1 MIVILKKDV
10 KGTGKAGDVIKVS
23 PGYARNMLIPRGFA
37 VEATEGNIRNL
48 EKQKQ
53 IQKENEAIEKA
64 KAEEVALKLSKG
76 NIVIKTKAGEGGRL
90 FGSITNKD
98 IAEAI
103 EEQLDIKIDR
113 RKIVLENPIKELGI
127 VNVEAKLYPEVTGKF
142 VVEVKEE
149 A

>member
-10 KGTGKAGDVIKVS
+10 KGTGKAGEVIKVS
-23 PGYARNMLIPRGFA
+23 PGYARNMLIPRGLA
-37 VEATEGNIRNL
+37 VEATEGNVRNL

-53 IQKENEAIEKA
+53 IQKENEAKEKA
-64 KAEEVALKLSKG
+64 KAEELASKLSKE

-98 IAEAI
+98 ISEAI
-103 EEQLDIKIDR
+103 EKQLGIKIDR
-113 RKIVLENPIKELGI
+113 RKIVLENPIKELGV
-127 VNVEAKLYPEVTGKF
+127 VNVEAKLYTDVTGKF
-142 VVEVKEE
+142 AVEVKEE

>member
-10 KGTGKAGDVIKVS
+10 KGTGKSGDVIKVS
-23 PGYARNMLIPRGFA
+23 PGYARNMLIPRGLA

-48 EKQKQ
+48 EKQTQ

-64 KAEEVALKLSKG
+64 KAEEIALKLSEG

-98 IAEAI
+98 ISEAI
-103 EEQLDIKIDR
+103 EKQLEIKIDR
-113 RKIVLENPIKELGI
+113 RKIVLENPIKELGE
-127 VNVEAKLYPEVTGKF
+127 VNVEAKLYPEVIGKF
-142 VVEVKEE
+142 TVEVKEE

>member
-10 KGTGKAGDVIKVS
+10 KGTGKAGEVIKVS
-23 PGYARNMLIPRGFA
+23 PGYARNMLIPRGLA

-64 KAEEVALKLSKG
+64 KAEEIALKLSKG

-98 IAEAI
+98 ISEAI
-103 EEQLDIKIDR
+103 EKQLEIKIDR
-113 RKIVLENPIKELGI
+113 RKIVLENPIKELGE
-127 VNVEAKLYPEVTGKF
+127 VNVEAKLYPEVIGKF
-142 VVEVKEE
+142 TVEVKEE

>member
-10 KGTGKAGDVIKVS
+10 KGTGKSGDVIKVS
-23 PGYARNMLIPRGFA
+23 PGYARNMLIPRGLA

-64 KAEEVALKLSKG
+64 KAEEIALKLSKG

-98 IAEAI
+98 ISEAI
-103 EEQLDIKIDR
+103 EKQLEIKIDR
-113 RKIVLENPIKELGI
+113 RKIVLENPIKELGE
-127 VNVEAKLYPEVTGKF
+127 VNVEAKLYPEVIGKF
-142 VVEVKEE
+142 TVEVKEE
-149 A
+149 V

>member
-10 KGTGKAGDVIKVS
+10 KGAGKAGDVIKVS

-113 RKIVLENPIKELGI
+113 RKIILENPIKELGI

>member
-10 KGTGKAGDVIKVS
+10 KGTGKAGEVIKVS
-23 PGYARNMLIPRGFA
+23 PGYARNMLIPRGLA
-37 VEATEGNIRNL
+37 VEATEGNVRNL

-53 IQKENEAIEKA
+53 IQKEHEAMEKA
-64 KAEEVALKLSKG
+64 KAAEVASKLSKE

-98 IAEAI
+98 ISEAI
-103 EEQLDIKIDR
+103 EKQLGIKIDR
-113 RKIVLENPIKELGI
+113 RKIVLENPIKELGV
-127 VNVEAKLYPEVTGKF
+127 VNVEAKLYTEVTGKF
-142 VVEVKEE
+142 AVEVKEE

>member
-10 KGTGKAGDVIKVS
+10 KGTGKAGEVIKVS
-23 PGYARNMLIPRGFA
+23 PGYARNMLIPRGLA
-37 VEATEGNIRNL
+37 VEATEGNVRNL

-53 IQKENEAIEKA
+53 IQKEHEATEKA
-64 KAEEVALKLSKG
+64 KAEEIASKLSKE

-98 IAEAI
+98 ISEAI
-103 EEQLDIKIDR
+103 EKQLGIKIDR
-113 RKIVLENPIKELGI
+113 RKIVLENPIKELGV
-127 VNVEAKLYPEVTGKF
+127 VNVEAKLYTEVTGKF
-142 VVEVKEE
+142 AVEVKEE

>member
-10 KGTGKAGDVIKVS
+10 KGTGKDGEVIKVS
-23 PGYARNMLIPRGFA
+23 PGYARNMLIPRGLA

-64 KAEEVALKLSKG
+64 KAEEIALKLSKG

-98 IAEAI
+98 ISEAI
-103 EEQLDIKIDR
+103 EKQLEIKIDR
-113 RKIVLENPIKELGI
+113 RKIVLENPIKELGE
-127 VNVEAKLYPEVTGKF
+127 VNVEAKLYPEVIGKF
-142 VVEVKEE
+142 TVEVKEE
-149 A
+149 V

>member
-37 VEATEGNIRNL
+37 VEATEGNIRNH

-64 KAEEVALKLSKG
+64 KAEDVALKLSKG

>member
-10 KGTGKAGDVIKVS
+10 KGTGKSGDVIKVS
-23 PGYARNMLIPRGFA
+23 PGYARNMLIPRGLA

-64 KAEEVALKLSKG
+64 KAEEIALKLSEG

-98 IAEAI
+98 ISEAI
-103 EEQLDIKIDR
+103 EKQLEIKIDR
-113 RKIVLENPIKELGI
+113 RKIVLENPIKELGE
-127 VNVEAKLYPEVTGKF
+127 VNVEAKLYPEVIGKF
-142 VVEVKEE
+142 TVEVKEE
-149 A
+149 V

>member
-10 KGTGKAGDVIKVS
+10 KGTGKSGDVIKVS
-23 PGYARNMLIPRGFA
+23 PGYARNMLIPRGLA

-64 KAEEVALKLSKG
+64 KAEEIALKLSEG

-98 IAEAI
+98 ISEAI
-103 EEQLDIKIDR
+103 EKQLEIKIDR
-113 RKIVLENPIKELGI
+113 RKIVLENPIKELGE
-127 VNVEAKLYPEVTGKF
+127 VNVEAKLYPEVIGKF
-142 VVEVKEE
+142 TVEVKEE

>member
-23 PGYARNMLIPRGFA
+23 PGYARNMRIPRGLA
-37 VEATEGNIRNL
+37 VEATEGNVRNL

-53 IQKENEAIEKA
+53 IQKENEAMEKA
-64 KAEEVALKLSKG
+64 KAEEIASKLSKE

-113 RKIVLENPIKELGI
+113 RKIILENPIKELGI

>member
-10 KGTGKAGDVIKVS
+10 KGTGKSGDVIKVS
-23 PGYARNMLIPRGFA
+23 PGYARNMLIPRGLA

-64 KAEEVALKLSKG
+64 KAEEIALKLSKG

-98 IAEAI
+98 ISEAI
-103 EEQLDIKIDR
+103 EKQLEIKIDR
-113 RKIVLENPIKELGI
+113 RKIVLENPIKELGE
-127 VNVEAKLYPEVTGKF
+127 VNVEAKLYPEVIGKF
-142 VVEVKEE
+142 TVEVKEE

>member
-23 PGYARNMLIPRGFA
+23 PGYARNMLIPRGLA
-37 VEATEGNIRNL
+37 VEATEGNVRNL

-53 IQKENEAIEKA
+53 IQKENEAKEKA
-64 KAEEVALKLSKG
+64 KAEELASKLSKE

-98 IAEAI
+98 ISEAI
-103 EEQLDIKIDR
+103 EKQLGIKIDR
-113 RKIVLENPIKELGI
+113 RKIVLENPIKELGV
-127 VNVEAKLYPEVTGKF
+127 VNVEAKLYTEVTGKF
-142 VVEVKEE
+142 AVEVKEE

>member
-10 KGTGKAGDVIKVS
+10 KGTGKAGEVIKVS
-23 PGYARNMLIPRGFA
+23 PGYARNMLIPRGLA
-37 VEATEGNIRNL
+37 IEATEGNIRNL

-64 KAEEVALKLSKG
+64 KAEEIALKLSKG

-98 IAEAI
+98 ISEAI
-103 EEQLDIKIDR
+103 EKQLEIKIDR
-113 RKIVLENPIKELGI
+113 RKIVLENPIKELGE
-127 VNVEAKLYPEVTGKF
+127 VNVEAKLYPEVIGKF
-142 VVEVKEE
+142 TVEVKEE
-149 A
+149 V

>member
-10 KGTGKAGDVIKVS
+10 KGTGKAGEVIKVS
-23 PGYARNMLIPRGFA
+23 PGYARNMLIPRGLA

-64 KAEEVALKLSKG
+64 KAKEIALKLSKG

-98 IAEAI
+98 ISEAI
-103 EEQLDIKIDR
+103 EKQLEIKIDR
-113 RKIVLENPIKELGI
+113 RKIVLENPIKELGE
-127 VNVEAKLYPEVTGKF
+127 VNVEAKLYPEVIGKF
-142 VVEVKEE
+142 TVEVKEE
-149 A
+149 V

>member
-10 KGTGKAGDVIKVS
+10 KGTGKAGEVIKVS
-23 PGYARNMLIPRGFA
+23 PGYARNMLIPRGLA

-64 KAEEVALKLSKG
+64 KAEEIALKLSKG

-98 IAEAI
+98 ISEAI
-103 EEQLDIKIDR
+103 EKQLEIKIDR
-113 RKIVLENPIKELGI
+113 RKIVLENPIKELGE
-127 VNVEAKLYPEVTGKF
+127 VNVEAKLYPEVIGKF
-142 VVEVKEE
+142 TVEVKEE
-149 A
+149 V

>member
-10 KGTGKAGDVIKVS
+10 KGTGKSGDVIKVS
-23 PGYARNMLIPRGFA
+23 PGYARNMLIPRGLA
-37 VEATEGNIRNL
+37 VEATEGNVRNL

-53 IQKENEAIEKA
+53 IQKENEAMEKA
-64 KAEEVALKLSKG
+64 KAEEIASKLSKE

-98 IAEAI
+98 ISEAI
-103 EEQLDIKIDR
+103 EKQLGIKIDR
-113 RKIVLENPIKELGI
+113 RKIVLENPIKELGV
-127 VNVEAKLYPEVTGKF
+127 VNVEAKLYTEVTGKF
-142 VVEVKEE
+142 AVEVKEE

>member
-10 KGTGKAGDVIKVS
+10 KGTGKAGEVIKVS
-23 PGYARNMLIPRGFA
+23 PGYARNMLIPRGLA
-37 VEATEGNIRNL
+37 VEATEGNVRNL

-53 IQKENEAIEKA
+53 IQKEHEATEKA
-64 KAEEVALKLSKG
+64 KAEEIALKLSKG

-98 IAEAI
+98 ISEAI
-103 EEQLDIKIDR
+103 EKQLGIKIDR
-113 RKIVLENPIKELGI
+113 RKIVLENPIKELGV
-127 VNVEAKLYPEVTGKF
+127 VNVEAKLYTEVTGKF
-142 VVEVKEE
+142 AVEVKEE

>member
-37 VEATEGNIRNL
+37 VEATEGNLRNL

-64 KAEEVALKLSKG
+64 KAEDVALKLSKG

>member
-10 KGTGKAGDVIKVS
+10 KGTGKSGDVIKVS
-23 PGYARNMLIPRGFA
+23 PGYARNMLIPRGLA

-53 IQKENEAIEKA
+53 IKKENEAIEKA
-64 KAEEVALKLSKG
+64 KAEEIASTLSKG

-98 IAEAI
+98 ISEAI
-103 EEQLDIKIDR
+103 EEQLGIKIDR
-113 RKIVLENPIKELGI
+113 RKIVLENPIKELGT

-142 VVEVKEE
+142 TVEVKEE

>member
-142 VVEVKEE
+142 VVEVKEV

>member
-10 KGTGKAGDVIKVS
+10 KGTGKAGEVIKVS
-23 PGYARNMLIPRGFA
+23 PGYARNMLIPRGLA
-37 VEATEGNIRNL
+37 VEATEGNVRNL

-53 IQKENEAIEKA
+53 IQKEHEATEKA
-64 KAEEVALKLSKG
+64 KAEEVASKLSKE

-98 IAEAI
+98 ISEAI
-103 EEQLDIKIDR
+103 EKQLGIKIDR
-113 RKIVLENPIKELGI
+113 RKIVLENPIKELGV
-127 VNVEAKLYPEVTGKF
+127 VNVEAKLYTEVTGKF
-142 VVEVKEE
+142 AVEVKEE

>member
-10 KGTGKAGDVIKVS
+10 KGNGKAGDVIKVS

>member
-1 MIVILKKDV
+1 MIVILKKDI
-10 KGTGKAGDVIKVS
+10 KGTGKSGDVIKVS
-23 PGYARNMLIPRGFA
+23 PGYARNMLIPRGLA

-64 KAEEVALKLSKG
+64 KAEEIALKLSEG

-98 IAEAI
+98 ISEAI
-103 EEQLDIKIDR
+103 EKQLEIKIDR
-113 RKIVLENPIKELGI
+113 RKIVLENPIKELGE
-127 VNVEAKLYPEVTGKF
+127 VNVEAKLYPEVIGKF
-142 VVEVKEE
+142 TVEVKEE

>member
-64 KAEEVALKLSKG
+64 KAEDIALKLSKG

>member
-113 RKIVLENPIKELGI
+113 RKIILENPIKELGI

>member
-1 MIVILKKDV
+1 MIVILKKDI

-23 PGYARNMLIPRGFA
+23 PGYARNMLIPRGLA

-64 KAEEVALKLSKG
+64 KAEEIALKLSKG

-98 IAEAI
+98 ISEAI
-103 EEQLDIKIDR
+103 EKQLEIKIDR
-113 RKIVLENPIKELGI
+113 RKIVLENPIKELGE
-127 VNVEAKLYPEVTGKF
+127 VNVEAKLYPEVIGKF
-142 VVEVKEE
+142 TVEVKEE
-149 A
+149 V

>member
-64 KAEEVALKLSKG
+64 KAEDVALKLSKE